1 MSEDSPVSVI
11 IPARDEEHNI
21 EGVVR
26 SLAEQSGVRQVI
38 VVDDES
44 SDRTPEILERLAR
57 EFARLEWLRVG
68 SLPAGWRG
76 KTHACAV
83 GASRATAS
91 WLLFADA
98 DTRHKAGS
106 VAALLA
112 LAESRGAAMLSLSPG
127 QRMET
132 WWEPLVIPLV
142 FSELARLYR
151 FEDVNNP
158 ASPAAAANGQCI
170 LIRRSA
176 YNAVGGFEAVRGEIL
191 EDVALAKRVK
201 ASGAKLV
208 FLPGG
213 EWVETRMYST
223 FGAMWQGWTKNL
235 FLLYDRKP
243 LRMAAAAAR
252 LLALDSLPVGSFIVL
267 AVLCLTGKHLFE
279 ITIALVAST
288 IADILTRRARRR
300 EFARLGFSPRLSV
313 YAPAGAPLVVLMTLN
328 SLWAYRR
335 GGSIQW
341 RGRTYPAK
349 GDA

>member
-26 SLAEQSGVRQVI
+26 SVAAQSGVRQVI

-44 SDRTPEILERLAR
+44 SDQTPEILERLSR
-57 EFARLEWLRVG
+57 EFARLEWLRAG

-76 KTHACAV
+76 KTHASAV

-98 DTRHKAGS
+98 DTRHKPGS
-106 VAALLA
+106 VTALLA
-112 LAESRGAAMLSLSPG
+112 LADSRGAAMLSVSPG

-132 WWEPLVIPLV
+132 WWERLVIPLV

-151 FEDVNNP
+151 FDDVNNP
-158 ASPAAAANGQCI
+158 ASRAAAANGQCI

-176 YNAVGGFEAVRGEIL
+176 YDAVGGFEGVRGAIL
-191 EDVALAKRVK
+191 EDVELAKRVK
-201 ASGAKLV
+201 QSGETLI

-213 EWVETRMYST
+213 EWVETRMYRS
-223 FGAMWQGWTKNL
+223 FGAMWEGWTKNL
-235 FLLYDRKP
+235 FLLYDRNSV
-243 LRMAAAAAR
+243 RIAAAAAR
-252 LLALDSLPVGSFIVL
+252 LLALSSLPETLWIVF
-267 AVLCLTGKHLFE
+267 AALFFAGDHRAG
-279 ITIALVAST
+279 ILIAWAAST
-288 IADILTRRARRR
+288 IVLFAGQGVRRR
-300 EFARLGFSPRLSV
+300 ELAKLGFSPRLSL
-313 YAPAGAPLVVLMTLN
+313 YAPAGAPLVVVMMLN

-335 GGSIQW
+335 RGSIQW
-341 RGRTYPAK
+341 KGRTYSAK
-349 GDA
+349 GEA

>member
-1 MSEDSPVSVI
+1 MNENAPVSVI
-11 IPARDEEHNI
+11 IPARDEERNI

-26 SLAEQSGVRQVI
+26 SLAAQSGVRQVI

-57 EFARLEWLRVG
+57 EFARLEWLRAG
-68 SLPAGWRG
+68 SLPDGWRG
-76 KTHACAV
+76 KTHASAV

-98 DTRHKAGS
+98 DTRHKPGS

-112 LAESRGAAMLSLSPG
+112 LAESRGAVMLSVSPG

-132 WWEPLVIPLV
+132 WWERLVIPLV

-170 LIRRSA
+170 LIRRST
-176 YNAVGGFEAVRGEIL
+176 YDAVGGFEAVRGEIL
-191 EDVALAKRVK
+191 EDVELAKRVK
-201 ASGAKLV
+201 ASGARLV
-208 FLPGG
+208 FLPGA
-213 EWVETRMYST
+213 EWVETRMYRT

-243 LRMAAAAAR
+243 LKMAAAAAR
-252 LLALDSLPVGSFIVL
+252 LLVLDSLPEPLFIILV
-267 AVLCLTGKHLFE
+267 VLCLTGKHLFA
-279 ITIALVAST
+279 ITIGLVGCA

-313 YAPAGAPLVVLMTLN
+313 YAPAGAPLVVLMMLN
-328 SLWAYRR
+328 SFWASRR

-341 RGRTYPAK
+341 KGRTYK
-349 GDA
+349 GEA